1 MSSVRCRNASPGFAG
16 SALRF
21 GPMASAS
28 PPRMISSPGAEVVL
42 DFRVGSGT
50 PGLVRLGPRDR
61 LWIWGGVSATSWGR
75 YEVLWAASSG
85 RLADE
90 LGERDAPVVVFR
102 VEWDDGRDDVLDPG
116 LEEIRAAIAAIADAA
131 GCAFE
136 GLNP

>member
-1 MSSVRCRNASPGFAG
+1 VTPRPPPPPGATRIAALGRYAHTALTAWSV
-16 SALRF
+16 
-21 GPMASAS
+21 
-28 PPRMISSPGAEVVL
+28 PRGGGAEVVL